1 MTTILPNGECLTEA
15 EEAVLTNWS
24 RKGVTIHE
32 PVDIHPTAEL
42 APGVTVWPFS
52 TVCEGVTV
60 GRGTVIGARAYIG
73 RGTVVGKHC
82 RINDG
87 SHLTDRM
94 TVGDRVFFG
103 AGVLTANDRHPR
115 VLNPEYVV
123 EPPIIEDGVS
133 LGNGANIL
141 PGVRLGRGCM
151 IAAGAV
157 VRKDVA
163 PGTLVAG
170 NPARVVPCQGCD
182 QEHPVDATH
191 APQSDCDLA
200 SMVSEFSY
208 PGPQAVLTGMRAEP
222 SPGP

>member
-1 MTTILPNGECLTEA
+1 MERMTTMLPNGECVTEA
-15 EEAVLTNWS
+15 EEAILTNWS

-32 PVDIHPTAEL
+32 PVDIHSTAYL
-42 APGVTVWPFS
+42 APGVVVWPFS
-52 TVCEGVTV
+52 TICPGVKV
-60 GRGTVIGARAYIG
+60 G
-73 RGTVVGKHC
+73 RGTVVGSRVYIGRETIVGEHT

-94 TVGDRVFFG
+94 TVGNRVFFG

-115 VLNPEYVV
+115 ALNPDYIV
-123 EPPIIEDGVS
+123 EPPTIEDGVS
-133 LGNGANIL
+133 IGNGANIL

-182 QEHPVDATH
+182 QEHPADATH
-191 APQSDCDLA
+191 APVESMDLA
-200 SMVSEFSY
+200 TAGNGPSH
-208 PGPQAVLTGMRAEP
+208 PGPHVIRR
-222 SPGP
+222 